1 MDVLNFNMTSWFEW
15 ENDMIDRDYH
25 IIFEME
31 KDYRINK
38 IISVDFLP
46 FNFKSL
52 VREYLKAKIYKKD
65 PETIMKGL
73 FFKVNKRSEKIYSIH
88 TINPFC
94 IKRIVKKIELDN
106 NFIILNHNPF
116 FIRYIKLFRNN
127 KLFFEANDNW
137 AENRSFRKYKKQLL
151 KKYNY
156 IANNSEK
163 IFVVSKNLNETIFSD
178 FNTYIIPNG
187 VNIEFFK
194 NSKKSFRVDNII
206 SEIKNSEFKKSKIIG
221 YCGILKTDRINL
233 SLLEFAIEK
242 NPDKLFLIT
251 GPVFDDIK
259 IKNLNNYKNVK
270 LHLSFI
276 KNNEKPYLYSFFDV
290 CLIPHQTGDFI
301 KSMDP
306 MKLYEYLALGK
317 PVVTTK
323 INDKINEFKNLIYIA
338 DNKLEFSNYIE
349 KACIE
354 FDNSLKIQR
363 IKAVQN
369 KSWEKEISK
378 MVELMYNS

>member
-15 ENDMIDRDYH
+15 ESDMIDRDYH

-31 KDYRINK
+31 KNYKINK

-52 VREYLKAKIYKKD
+52 VREYIKAKIYKRD

-94 IKRIVKKIELDN
+94 IKRIIKKLEIDI
-106 NFIILNHNPF
+106 NFVVLNHNPF
-116 FIRYIKLFRNN
+116 FTKYINWFKTN

-137 AENRSFRKYKKQLL
+137 AENRSFKKYKNKLL

-156 IANNSEK
+156 IASNSEK
-163 IFVVSKNLNETIFSD
+163 IFVVSKNLDETIFSN
-178 FNTYIIPNG
+178 FNTYVIPNG
-187 VNIEFFK
+187 VNIEFFN
-194 NSKKSFRVDNII
+194 NSIKSFRVDDIME
-206 SEIKNSEFKKSKIIG
+206 EIKNSEFKNAKIIG
-221 YCGILKTDRINL
+221 YCGILKSDRINL
-233 SLLEFAIEK
+233 SLLEFAIK
-242 NPDKLFLIT
+242 NNPDKLFLIT
-251 GPVFDDIK
+251 GPVFDNIK
-259 IKNLNNYKNVK
+259 IKSLNNYKNVK
-270 LHLSFI
+270 LYLSFI

-290 CLIPHQTGDFI
+290 CLIPHFLGNFI

-323 INDKINEFKNLIYIA
+323 INEKINEFQNLIYIA

-349 KACIE
+349 KACVE
-354 FDNSLKIQR
+354 DDRSLKLKR
-363 IKAVQN
+363 IKSVQD
-369 KSWEKEISK
+369 KSWEQEISK
-378 MVELMYNS
+378 MTELMYNS